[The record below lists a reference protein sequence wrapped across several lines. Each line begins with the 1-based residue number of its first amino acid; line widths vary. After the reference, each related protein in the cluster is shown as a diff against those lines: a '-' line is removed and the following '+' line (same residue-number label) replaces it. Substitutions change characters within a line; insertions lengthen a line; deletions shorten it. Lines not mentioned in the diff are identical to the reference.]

1 MTDKKEEPKTPTPEQ
16 MRLMIEQER
25 QERIE
30 ACTRELQIVMQP
42 VLEKYRCSV
51 IAETVHRG
59 NDTFSR
65 MVTVAND

>member
-1 MTDKKEEPKTPTPEQ
+1 VTEKKMTPEE
-16 MRLMIEQER
+16 MRVIIEQER
-25 QERIE
+25 QGRIE

-51 IAETVHRG
+51 MPEIIHRG
-59 NDTFSR
+59 DATISR